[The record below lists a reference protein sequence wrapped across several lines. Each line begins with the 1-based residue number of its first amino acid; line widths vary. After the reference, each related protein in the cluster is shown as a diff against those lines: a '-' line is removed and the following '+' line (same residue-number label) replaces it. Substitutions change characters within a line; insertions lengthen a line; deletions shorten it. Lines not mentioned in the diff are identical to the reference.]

1 MASGSHP
8 AHGTEKLFKTSGLN
22 QEKEN
27 QRNQRKTLIVK
38 EKKESSE
45 EGGATPVSDS
55 HSKNKQTECKNNGRN
70 SKNKQTR
77 RRSMRMKGSA
87 ESHRERGEYIRA

>member
-38 EKKESSE
+38 EKKSPPRKGVLHLYQTPTARTSRQNAKITD
-45 EGGATPVSDS
+45 ATAKTSRHDDVPC
-55 HSKNKQTECKNNGRN
+55 T
-70 SKNKQTR
+70 
-77 RRSMRMKGSA
+77 
-87 ESHRERGEYIRA
+87 